1 MQAKKILETCIYSDK
16 LEELKKFYTDTLGL
30 VLHSEVQN
38 RHLFF
43 RCGDSMLMVFNPEE
57 TLRSDSKVPQHG
69 ASGPGHVA
77 FAVSTTEFEQWEKH
91 LNRKNIQIETLMD
104 WPNGGKSLYFRDP
117 SGNCIEL
124 ATPDLWEME
133 KE

>member
-1 MQAKKILETCIYSDK
+1 MQVKKILETCLYSDR
-16 LEELKKFYTDTLGL
+16 LDDLKKFYSDILGL

-43 RCGDSMLMVFNPEE
+43 HCGNSMLMIFNPEE
-57 TLRSDSKVPQHG
+57 TLRPDNKVPQHG
-69 ASGPGHVA
+69 ARGPGHVA
-77 FAVSTTEFEQWEKH
+77 FAVSAPEFARWEKH
-91 LNRKNIQIETLMD
+91 LNQNKVQIESLVE

-124 ATPDLWEME
+124 ATPDLWPLE
-133 KE
+133 